1 MATKGRGR
9 PIKPAVEGERT
20 ALSLRVSS
28 TIKSKLEAAAA
39 EAGRSLSQEAESR
52 LESSFERDWLLKRLQ
67 TWLRK
72 EVRK

>member
-1 MATKGRGR
+1 MEKQRRGR
-9 PIKPAVEGERT
+9 PVKPATEGERT
-20 ALSLRVSS
+20 PLSLRVSS
-28 TIKSKLEAAAA
+28 TVKGMLEAAAQ
-39 EAGRSLSQEAESR
+39 EAGRSLSQEAELR